1 MNGSACAQSG
11 PSYPTNQV
19 WPLSKMINRVSCGGI
34 KIREYADEFSFVKQ
48 CVFVHVLKLQLV
60 LKLLIGSN
68 IGR

>member
-1 MNGSACAQSG
+1 
-11 PSYPTNQV
+11 
-19 WPLSKMINRVSCGGI
+19 MINRVSCGGI